1 MPERFKIKVPE
12 KSDNSKPIV
21 IPVVEFLDETIPEF
35 EDKDLEDAY
44 LEEQLL
50 KMFIEEEPK
59 EKDAEVVDSEAT
71 SDSTKEVKA
80 DEMID

>member
-1 MPERFKIKVPE
+1 MPERFKLKVPE
-12 KSDNSKPIV
+12 KRDNAKPVV

-50 KMFIEEEPK
+50 NIL
-59 EKDAEVVDSEAT
+59 
-71 SDSTKEVKA
+71 
-80 DEMID
+80 

>member
-59 EKDAEVVDSEAT
+59 EKDAEVIDSEST

-80 DEMID
+80 DEMIN

>member
-21 IPVVEFLDETIPEF
+21 IPVVEFLNETIPEF

-59 EKDAEVVDSEAT
+59 EKDAEVIDSEST

-80 DEMID
+80 DEMIN

>member
-1 MPERFKIKVPE
+1 MPERFKFKVPE

-59 EKDAEVVDSEAT
+59 EKDAEVIDSEST

-80 DEMID
+80 DEMIN